1 MSAELGSLAGQC
13 AGRRVLEGPG
23 LINPFCDAHR
33 VFWCPGPFRNPFD
46 RLANCLM
53 LMISVHWASF
63 PSREPGMKGGG
74 VGRGGW
80 GEGGDGGIREI
91 GLRGCGRWGGW
102 RGGAGKGRGRVC
114 SEFLILSLT
123 T

>member
-23 LINPFCDAHR
+23 LINPFSDAHR

-53 LMISVHWASF
+53 LMISVHRASF

-74 VGRGGW
+74 EGAMGEYEKWGCGDVGGW
-80 GEGGDGGIREI
+80 GGGGEGLGKEGGEGM
-91 GLRGCGRWGGW
+91 
-102 RGGAGKGRGRVC
+102 
-114 SEFLILSLT
+114 F
-123 T
+123 